1 MGDKPTCFILSMA
14 CPVQVSVDPLGKS
27 VIKDIMPRT
36 KQCSLRADPA
46 AGQQAFSSWETQ
58 IHLRYLAPE
67 ENNSETTW
75 SRPTLDPVT
84 F

>member
-1 MGDKPTCFILSMA
+1 MLHTLLEAMA

-27 VIKDIMPRT
+27 VIKDIMPGT

-46 AGQQAFSSWETQ
+46 AGQQAFSSWGTQ
-58 IHLRYLAPE
+58 VRLRHLAPE
-67 ENNSETTW
+67 ESNSEMTW